1 MRAPEGTGRL
11 FCIYSPRKEINCSP
25 WGGPPR
31 LAGVLLLR
39 TLFLK
44 VAFQGC
50 LSAHGAAPRPP
61 EGLGGPPGCP
71 GDQPCG
77 LQLGMPLLV
86 PIVAGQETRLVFSV
100 GKQNQD
106 SCSIESKFCGLT
118 LAREARE
125 FRRGG
130 QGAVMARSI
139 RR

>member
-1 MRAPEGTGRL
+1 MLAPEGTGRL
-11 FCIYSPRKEINCSP
+11 FCIYSPRKEIVFSLGRSSP
-25 WGGPPR
+25 AGGE
-31 LAGVLLLR
+31 LLR

-77 LQLGMPLLV
+77 LRLGMPLLV
-86 PIVAGQETRLVFSV
+86 PIVAGQETKLVFSV

-118 LAREARE
+118 LAREALE